1 MTDAFEKFVKDNPEM
16 MERTRKPYYEKTEER
31 IAQWTLALEKIDEGY
46 PRKVVIKWLQQ
57 ECEWDLAYK
66 TISDYIG
73 NHIDG
78 SE

>member
-1 MTDAFEKFVKDNPEM
+1 M
-16 MERTRKPYYEKTEER
+16 MEKVRKPYYEKTEER
-31 IAQWTLALEKIDEGY
+31 LAQWTLALEKIEEGY

-57 ECEWDLAYK
+57 ECNWSLAFK

-73 NHIDG
+73 DHTYG